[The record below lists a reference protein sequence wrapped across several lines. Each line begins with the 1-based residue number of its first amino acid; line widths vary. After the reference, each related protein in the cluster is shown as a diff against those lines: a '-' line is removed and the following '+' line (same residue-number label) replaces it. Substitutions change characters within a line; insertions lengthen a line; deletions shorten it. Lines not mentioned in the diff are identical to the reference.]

1 MYSFENFSEDSFLSG
16 MMTASYVIGVQKGG
30 IGTAIKHFVYAIQPQ
45 LCHIILIRSFFNS
58 SANDKLQQCPERQ
71 GSSRNLSHAFYVG
84 PEACSTLV
92 LYDGVSLRAFR
103 LSNLI
108 TYPQLQSRQRNPRF

>member
-71 GSSRNLSHAFYVG
+71 GSSRNLLMLAQKHAQPWSYDFVSLHAFH
-84 PEACSTLV
+84 
-92 LYDGVSLRAFR
+92 
-103 LSNLI
+103 LSNQI
-108 TYPQLQSRQRNPRF
+108 TYSQL